1 MHTLILTL
9 IGLGVF
15 LMVLGTIKTT
25 ITKTVTFLKHES
37 TYLYNDAVGD
47 VKHGLTWLKG
57 YTAQHPELVKIY
69 DDFISVIKSIENKE

>member
-37 TYLYNDAVGD
+37 TYLYNDAIGD
-47 VKHGLTWLKG
+47 FRHSITFLKG
-57 YTAQHPELVKIY
+57 HFNQHPDLVRIA
-69 DDFISVIKSIENKE
+69 DDFEKVIKSLLEK